1 MVPEFN
7 VQYAFSIINHL
18 VPIVFGYLS
27 HYDALFKD
35 WKKDLPDEI
44 EQERL
49 TSMKWLKDQH
59 SNNLK
64 NNPQSLKW
72 FNAINL
78 VVGIPEE

>member
-7 VQYAFSIINHL
+7 LQHAFSIITHL
-18 VPIVFGYLS
+18 IPIVFGYLS
-27 HYDALFKD
+27 HYDTLFKD
-35 WKKDLPDEI
+35 WKNDLPNEI

-49 TSMKWLKDQH
+49 SSMQWLKDQH

-72 FNAINL
+72 VNAINL
-78 VVGIPEE
+78 VIGIPKK